1 MGASEN
7 ERIFELEE
15 MVADDPGDALAGFM
29 LGSEYLKAERAAEAV
44 LVFRGVLS
52 ADPNYS
58 AAGAGLGRALEAL
71 GLLDDARVA
80 WKLQESQHEGAT
92 TWWRSR
98 RKRLGSGSAR
108 GEGR

>member
-1 MGASEN
+1 
-7 ERIFELEE
+7 

-80 WKLQESQHEGAT
+80 WTETAGIAA
-92 TWWRSR
+92 R
-98 RKRLGSGSAR
+98 RGDHMVAKQAEAARERLGAG
-108 GEGR
+108 